1 MFSLPP
7 NADAF
12 ALACHTY
19 EGKRMSTNERILIVE
34 DDPIIALD
42 LSRIISSA
50 RMKVVGVAAT
60 TWAARRLVNDS
71 ATDAAVLDVRL
82 EVGDTLD
89 FARELRVRKIPFLFQ
104 TSDPR
109 LVVGLSPPPIVLA
122 KPFRPEK
129 LIEALR
135 ELLSLSF

>member
-1 MFSLPP
+1 
-7 NADAF
+7 
-12 ALACHTY
+12 
-19 EGKRMSTNERILIVE
+19 MSTNERILIVE

-122 KPFRPEK
+122 KPFLPEK